1 MTLSFRPIV
10 LLLAL
15 LPWVALA
22 QHLTYTEWQLEAQ
35 RDGRLNPAFK
45 GHRLTTEQKASNN
58 ELVKQ
63 VLATGA
69 DRRTASDHLVDL
81 GRQHLADGDL
91 RKAMYRFNHGWLV
104 DSTNARVYH
113 GFGLFFSALDRTTEA
128 GMHFAQGLDR
138 DSSNVDLLRDM
149 SATLLAEQGDLR
161 SEKPE
166 RADTMVRAA
175 LHLLLRAEQQTPT
188 DTGVLMRIAT
198 CHLLLKQCADARSWT
213 ERYERSGG
221 SGEPRAVLRESLRQ
235 TCPEGIGR

>member
-1 MTLSFRPIV
+1 MPSLLASLA

-15 LPWVALA
+15 LPQALLA
-22 QHLTYTEWQLEAQ
+22 QHLTFSEWQMEAH

-45 GHRLTTEQKASNN
+45 GHRLTPEQKASNN

-69 DRRTASDHLVDL
+69 DRRSASDHLVDL
-81 GRQHLADGDL
+81 GRQHLAEGDL

-113 GFGLFFSALDRTTEA
+113 GFGLFFSALDRSTEA
-128 GMHFAQGLDR
+128 GTQFALGLDR

-149 SATLLAEQGDLR
+149 SATLLAEQLKLR
-161 SEKPE
+161 EEKPE
-166 RADTMVRAA
+166 RADTMVKAA
-175 LHLLLRAEQQTPT
+175 LHLLLRAEQQAPN
-188 DTGVLMRIAT
+188 DTTVLLRIAS
-198 CHLLLKQCADARSWT
+198 CHVLLKQCADARAWT
-213 ERYERSGG
+213 ERYEKAGG

-235 TCPEGIGR
+235 TCPTLTTR

>member
-1 MTLSFRPIV
+1 MTFSFRPIL

-15 LPWVALA
+15 LPWVVQA
-22 QHLTYTEWQLEAQ
+22 QHLTYAEWQLEAQ

-45 GHRLTTEQKASNN
+45 GHRLTPEQQASNN

-81 GRQHLADGDL
+81 GRQHLAEGDL

-113 GFGLFFSALDRTTEA
+113 GFGLFFIALDRNTEA
-128 GMHFAQGLDR
+128 GTQFALGLDR
-138 DSSNVDLLRDM
+138 DNSSVDLLRDM
-149 SATLLAEQGDLR
+149 SATLLAEQGKLR
-161 SEKPE
+161 DEKPE

-175 LHLLLRAEQQTPT
+175 LHLLLRAEQQAPN
-188 DTGVLMRIAT
+188 DTAVLLRIAS

-213 ERYERSGG
+213 ERYEKAGG

-235 TCPEGIGR
+235 TCPAAAAR